1 MVALF
6 GILNVTA
13 DSFSDGGRWLEPAA
27 AIAHGREL
35 HAGGADVVDVGAES
49 THPDAAPVPAA
60 VEIDRLLPVV
70 QGLRAA
76 SVAVS
81 VDTQKPEVMRELGR
95 LDVQFLNDVAGFRSA
110 AAVAAAAASKAR
122 LVVMFAR
129 DPVRDGARDRA
140 REGALGGAELLA
152 AIEAFF
158 ADRIG
163 ALTAA
168 GVDRSRIV
176 LDPGMGLFLGPGAE
190 PSLAVLAALP
200 RLRAFGLPLLVSVSR
215 KSFLGALTGRGVRER
230 GAATLAAELFA
241 AEQGVDWIRTHEPRA
256 LRDALVVWGA
266 LRRAGGPPPAAGGPS

>member
-1 MVALF
+1 MVGLF

-49 THPDAAPVPAA
+49 THPDAGPVPAE
-60 VEIDRLLPVV
+60 VEIERLLPVV

-76 SVAVS
+76 GVPVS
-81 VDTQKPEVMRELGR
+81 VDTRKPEVMRELGR
-95 LDVQFLNDVAGFRSA
+95 RDVQFLNDVAGFRSA
-110 AAVAAAAASKAR
+110 AAVAAAAAGRAR

-129 DPVRDGARDRA
+129 DHTRDGAIG
-140 REGALGGAELLA
+140 EAELLA

-158 ADRIG
+158 ADRVA

-176 LDPGMGLFLGPGAE
+176 LDPGMGLFLGPLPG
-190 PSLAVLAALP
+190 PSLVVLQALP

-256 LRDALVVWGA
+256 LRDALAVWGA
-266 LRRAGGPPPAAGGPS
+266 LRGAPEPPPAHERR